1 MMTSQQMS
9 PQVANPALLC
19 QRFKE
24 NHLYLLNQ
32 GMNQEGG
39 AFFLF
44 YAKAP
49 KADEERL
56 FAEVA
61 IR

>member
-1 MMTSQQMS
+1 MTLQQMS
-9 PQVANPALLC
+9 PQVSNPALLC

-24 NHLYLLNQ
+24 NHIYLLTQ
-32 GMNQEGG
+32 GMSPEG
-39 AFFLF
+39 AASFLF

-49 KADEERL
+49 KSDDERL
-56 FAEVA
+56 FAEVI